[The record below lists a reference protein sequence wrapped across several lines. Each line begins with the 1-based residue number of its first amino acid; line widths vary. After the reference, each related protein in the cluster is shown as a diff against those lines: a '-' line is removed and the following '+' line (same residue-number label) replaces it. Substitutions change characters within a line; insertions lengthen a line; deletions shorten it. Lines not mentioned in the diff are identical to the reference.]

1 MKTYLIS
8 LILSIGIGLGAV
20 AQLLLKK
27 AALLGTATQ
36 AIEKFKQLT
45 ATPFLWGGL
54 LCYGL
59 SLVFWLDVLSK
70 LELSRAYP
78 LVSLGYIA
86 SLILGYFF
94 LHESI
99 TLSKVIGITLIISG
113 VYFIAR

>member
-1 MKTYLIS
+1 MKSYLIS
-8 LILSIGIGLGAV
+8 LILSISLGAV

-27 AALLGTATQ
+27 AALLCTATQ
-36 AIEKFKQLT
+36 AIEKFKQLS

-94 LHESI
+94 LQEPI
-99 TLSKVIGITLIISG
+99 TVSKVIGIALIISG